1 MNELRGQL
9 SVDLGKDKH
18 DVLLNLNA
26 FRLLCKDKKL
36 ELTGLDE
43 FVNSDP
49 LDFIPTVIYWG
60 VINACDFKGEPRP
73 EINYN
78 HMSAIICSD
87 LEKFQELSE
96 AVASALGTSLG
107 GGKEGN

>member
-1 MNELRGQL
+1 MNELRGEL
-9 SVDLGKDKH
+9 SIELGKETH
-18 DVLLNLNA
+18 EVLLNLNA
-26 FRLLCKDKKL
+26 FRLLCRDKKM
-36 ELTGLDE
+36 ELTALDE

-49 LDFIPTVIYWG
+49 LDFVPTVIYWG
-60 VINACDFKGEPRP
+60 IMNAQDIKGQPRP
-73 EINYN
+73 EVNYN

-96 AVASALGTSLG
+96 AVGQSMGST

>member
-9 SVDLGKDKH
+9 SLELGKDTH
-18 DVLLNLNA
+18 EVLLNLNA
-26 FRLLCKDKKL
+26 FRLLCKDKKI

-60 VINACDFKGEPRP
+60 VINACDFKGKPRP
-73 EINYN
+73 EVSFD

-87 LEKFQELSE
+87 LDKFKELSE
-96 AVASALGTSLG
+96 AVAQALGTSLG
-107 GGKEGN
+107 GKEGN